1 MKKLIIFALVAMVAS
16 FAMAQTLE
24 GIANSYVYDVGNDV
38 WYTASGAGAWATGGA
53 FDGADF
59 GVVSALTLGGQAAT
73 WQGGSGDTTATMFWE
88 VFQGATSQGSGNM
101 NMDWLNNTGG
111 EFGNDS
117 TWENTTGVNVAFGL
131 AASTEYTVAA
141 WFNAV
146 QDNGVDPAVTVWDSG
161 TGNYVASFETTAIPE
176 PATMSLLGLGAL
188 AMVLRRKIRK

>member
-24 GIANSYVYDVGNDV
+24 GIANSYIYDAGAEV
-38 WYTASGAGAWATGGA
+38 WYTASGSGTWATGGA
-53 FDGADF
+53 FQGADF

-73 WQGGSGDTTATMFWE
+73 WQGGSPNTTATMFWE
-88 VFQGATSQGSGNM
+88 VFEGEVSQSSGSM
-101 NMDWLNNTGG
+101 NLTWLNNTGG
-111 EFGNDS
+111 EFGKDS
-117 TWENTTGVNVAFGL
+117 TWENVTGQNVAAGL
-131 AASTEYTVAA
+131 APETEYTVAV

-146 QDNGVDPAVTVWDSG
+146 QDGTTTVWDSNG
-161 TGNYVASFETTAIPE
+161 GLNYTADFQTIPE